1 MSSPKEPKHPRA
13 SQKLTSRQ
21 AAVELL
27 MDIEHKALLSSD
39 AVFNLSRQHMLSS
52 EDRRLAVRLI
62 YGVLEQKLFL
72 DYRLQ
77 QVSKTKLSKLDP
89 YIHMILR
96 VSLYQLLFMDRIP
109 ESAVVNEAVKMS
121 KKKGQHLSGFVNG
134 VLRNFQRSRESLKL
148 PERAEDELNYLS
160 VTTSHPLWLV
170 KRWVS
175 KFGTEFS
182 EALMKSNN
190 LTPPLTVRVNRLKSK
205 PDAVRE
211 KLASSGITSETS
223 RFFDYALIVH
233 SGQDLVIQDWPVFNE
248 GELYVQDI
256 ASMMVTE
263 VLDPQPGERILD
275 MCAAPGSKTTH
286 MAEKMNNQGT
296 IIARDVSDKKLQ
308 KIRENAERLGI
319 SIIHPEVGDGLIL
332 DADAVEAYD
341 RVLLDAPCSGLGII
355 RRKPEIRFRRQL
367 EDLVAL
373 VKLQTKLLENAS
385 RYVKQGGVVVYST
398 CSVDPDENE
407 GVVTAFLAS
416 NPQYKLT
423 DTPWSDEDGLIRLF
437 PSVHQTDGF
446 FIAKMVRV

>member
-13 SQKLTSRQ
+13 SQKLTGRQ

-27 MDIEHKALLSSD
+27 MDIEYKALLSSD
-39 AVFNLSRQHMLSS
+39 AVFNLSRQHMMSS

-72 DYRLQ
+72 DYWLQ

-89 YIHMILR
+89 YIHTVLR

-148 PERAEDELNYLS
+148 PERAVDELNYLS

-190 LTPPLTVRVNRLKSK
+190 LTPPLTVRVNRLKAK
-205 PDAVRE
+205 PDVVRE

-332 DADAVEAYD
+332 DAEAVEAND

-355 RRKPEIRFRRQL
+355 RRKPEIRFRRQP
-367 EDLVAL
+367 EDLAAL

-385 RYVKQGGVVVYST
+385 RYVKQGGVLVYST

-416 NPQYKLT
+416 NPQYKLA
-423 DTPWSDEDGLIRLF
+423 DTPWSDEDRLIRLF

>member
-1 MSSPKEPKHPRA
+1 MPSPQKTKYPSV

-39 AVFNLSRQHMLSS
+39 AVYNLAKQHVLSP

-89 YIHMILR
+89 TIHMILR

-134 VLRNFQRSRESLKL
+134 VLRNFQRSRDSLKL
-148 PERAEDELNYLS
+148 PERAEDEINYLS
-160 VTTSHPLWLV
+160 ITTSHPQWLV
-170 KRWVS
+170 KRWIS
-175 KFGTEFS
+175 KFGSQFS
-182 EALMKSNN
+182 EALMQANN
-190 LTPPLTVRVNRLKSK
+190 LTPPLTARVNLLKST
-205 PDAVRE
+205 PDTVRA
-211 KLASSGITSETS
+211 KLERDGITSEIS
-223 RFFDYALIVH
+223 RFLDYALIIH
-233 SGQDLVIQDWPVFNE
+233 SGQDLVIQEWPVFIE

-263 VLDPQPGERILD
+263 VMDPQPGERILD

-286 MAEKMNNQGT
+286 MAEKMNNLGT
-296 IIARDVSDKKLQ
+296 IIARDVSDKKLE
-308 KIRENAERLGI
+308 KIRENASRLGI

-332 DADAVEAYD
+332 DVDAVDAFD

-355 RRKPEIRFRRQL
+355 RRKPEIRFRRQP
-367 EDLVAL
+367 EDLTAL
-373 VKLQTKLLENAS
+373 VKLQTKLLENGS
-385 RYVKQGGVVVYST
+385 RYVKQGGVLVYST

-416 NPQYKLT
+416 NPQYKLV
-423 DTPWSDEDGLIRLF
+423 DTPWSDGDGLIRLY
-437 PSVHQTDGF
+437 PSVHHTDGF

>member
-1 MSSPKEPKHPRA
+1 MPSPQKTKYPSA

-39 AVFNLSRQHMLSS
+39 AVYNLAKQHVLSP

-62 YGVLEQKLFL
+62 YGVLEQKLLL

-89 YIHMILR
+89 TIHMILR

-134 VLRNFQRSRESLKL
+134 VLRNFQRSRDSLKL
-148 PERAEDELNYLS
+148 PERAEDEINYLS
-160 VTTSHPLWLV
+160 ITTSHPQWLV
-170 KRWVS
+170 KRWIS
-175 KFGTEFS
+175 KFGTQFS
-182 EALMKSNN
+182 EALMQANN
-190 LTPPLTVRVNRLKSK
+190 LTPPLTARVNLLKST
-205 PDAVRE
+205 PDTVRT
-211 KLASSGITSETS
+211 KLERGGITSEIS
-223 RFFDYALIVH
+223 RFLDYALIVH
-233 SGQDLVIQDWPVFNE
+233 SGQDLVIQEWPVFIE

-263 VLDPQPGERILD
+263 VMDPQPGERILD

-286 MAEKMNNQGT
+286 MAEKMNNLGT
-296 IIARDVSDKKLQ
+296 IIARDVSDKKLE
-308 KIRENAERLGI
+308 KIRENAKRLGI

-332 DADAVEAYD
+332 DDDAVEAFD

-355 RRKPEIRFRRQL
+355 RRKPEIRFRRQP
-367 EDLVAL
+367 EDLAAL
-373 VKLQTKLLENAS
+373 VKLQTKLLEKGS
-385 RYVKQGGVVVYST
+385 RYVKQGGVLVYST

-416 NPQYKLT
+416 NPQYKLV
-423 DTPWSDEDGLIRLF
+423 DTPWSDGDGLIRLY

>member
-1 MSSPKEPKHPRA
+1 MPSPQKTKYPSA

-39 AVFNLSRQHMLSS
+39 AVYNLSKQRVLSP

-89 YIHMILR
+89 TIHMILR
-96 VSLYQLLFMDRIP
+96 VSLYQLIFMDRIP

-134 VLRNFQRSRESLKL
+134 VLRNFQRSRESLRL
-148 PERAEDELNYLS
+148 PERAEDEINYLS
-160 VTTSHPLWLV
+160 ITTSHPEWLV
-170 KRWVS
+170 KRWIS
-175 KFGTEFS
+175 KFGTQFS
-182 EALMKSNN
+182 EALMLANN
-190 LTPPLTVRVNRLKSK
+190 LTPPLTARVNLLKST
-205 PDAVRE
+205 PDNVRT
-211 KLASSGITSETS
+211 KLERDGIASEIS
-223 RFFDYALIVH
+223 RFLDYALIVH
-233 SGQDLVIQDWPVFNE
+233 SGQDLVIQEWPVFIE

-286 MAEKMNNQGT
+286 MAEKMNNLGT
-296 IIARDVSDKKLQ
+296 IIARDVSDKKLE
-308 KIRENAERLGI
+308 KIRENASRLGI
-319 SIIHPEVGDGLIL
+319 SIIRPEVADGLIL
-332 DADAVEAYD
+332 DADAVEAFD

-355 RRKPEIRFRRQL
+355 RRKPEIRFRRQP
-367 EDLVAL
+367 EDLAAL
-373 VKLQTKLLENAS
+373 VKLQTKLLENGS
-385 RYVKQGGVVVYST
+385 RYVKQGGILVYST

-416 NPQYKLT
+416 NPHYKLA
-423 DTPWSDEDGLIRLF
+423 DTPWSDEDGLIRLY